1 MMVLRGKSKPDKLK
15 AIAGEVGILL
25 LFIGLAVG
33 YNACHNGF

>member
-1 MMVLRGKSKPDKLK
+1 MMVLRGKSKPDKAK
-15 AIAGEVGILL
+15 AIATEIGIII